1 MNITAKVHI
10 LFAAMGLFVCPPVI
24 VAQTLPTPAEP
35 LPSAPT
41 SQAPLE
47 VTTPEVVVTPIVGR
61 APPGAENINVTLSGI
76 ALDGVT
82 VYREETLRTYYQ
94 DLLGNDIPLTQ
105 VFEVAEAIEQRYRDD
120 GYPLVQVIVPAQRVR
135 DGRFIMRV
143 VEGFV
148 GDIRLDAPVGSVRA
162 RMQAFLDRVK
172 DERPVMSA
180 TLERALLLVN
190 DLPGVSARGVLRP
203 GTGEVGG
210 AELVVSA
217 QRKPLDVLLTMNN
230 RGSRFTGPTRGALV
244 VRENSALS
252 VGEEL
257 ELMVSSTLNDEQR
270 FGRIGYSQFVGD
282 DGLQADAAI
291 SYGQSS
297 PGGVLSALDAQTRS
311 TFAGVGLS
319 YPIIRSRKKNLFIEG
334 GIERVQTDVELL
346 DSRESRDRL
355 WVLRAGA
362 ALDTFESSG
371 ARIAVSGGLRQGLS
385 VFDASERGDAQL
397 SRTDGDPE
405 FSAVYFEA
413 SRLARDGQW
422 GLLLATK
429 MQYSFSKLLSS
440 EEFRLGG
447 EAFGRGY
454 EPSELAGEH
463 GVGLTAEAQ
472 FYGTSQP
479 AYQVYA
485 FYDLGSVW
493 NEDPGASGRA
503 SLASAGI
510 GLRTNLTRNVAA
522 EFELAKPLTR
532 SVGSRNDD
540 GVRAFFQVTARF

>member
-1 MNITAKVHI
+1 MKTTAKVHG
-10 LFAAMGLFVCPPVI
+10 LFAAMGLLACPLAI

-41 SQAPLE
+41 TQAPLDA
-47 VTTPEVVVTPIVGR
+47 TPPEVVVTPIVGK

-76 ALDGVT
+76 AFDGAT
-82 VYREETLRTYYQ
+82 VYLEDTLRTYYQ
-94 DLLGNDIPLTQ
+94 DLLGKDIPLTR
-105 VFEVAEAIEQRYRDD
+105 VFAVADAIEQRYRAD
-120 GYPLVQVIVPAQRVR
+120 GYPLARVIVPAQRVR
-135 DGRFIMRV
+135 DGQFTMRV

-148 GDIRLDAPVGSVRA
+148 GDIQLDAPVGSVRA
-162 RMQAFLDRVK
+162 RMQAFLNRVK

-203 GTGEVGG
+203 GSGEVGA

-252 VGEEL
+252 VGEEV
-257 ELMVSSTLNDEQR
+257 ELLISSTLDDEQR

-282 DGLQADAAI
+282 DGLQANAAV
-291 SYGQSS
+291 SYGESS
-297 PGGVLSALDAQTRS
+297 PGGVLSSLDAQTRS
-311 TFAGVGLS
+311 TFAGVGVS
-319 YPIIRSRKKNLFIEG
+319 YPVIRSRKKNLFIEG

-362 ALDTFESSG
+362 AFDTFESSG
-371 ARIAVSGGLRQGLS
+371 ARIAISGGLRQGLS

-397 SRTDGDPE
+397 SRTEGDPE
-405 FSAVYFEA
+405 FSAVYLEA

-454 EPSELAGEH
+454 EPSEIAGEH
-463 GVGLTAEAQ
+463 GVGVTAEAQ
-472 FYGTSQP
+472 FYGRSQP

-485 FYDLGSVW
+485 FYDLGAVW